1 MPRTTS
7 VVRILAAAL
16 ASGVTLHPTPA
27 APPAAPASTWP
38 GQKEA
43 DWVAKDF
50 TFQSG
55 EKLDVRLHYV
65 TLGEP
70 RRDGAGRVVNAVLLL
85 HGTSG
90 TSRQWLSPTAGPELF
105 DPGQPLD
112 PARWFVIIPDGLG
125 RGGSSRPSDGL
136 RGKFPHYGY
145 GDVVEAQHLLVT
157 KGLGVDHLRAVVGT
171 SMGGMHAWMWAER
184 WPDAMDAVMPVACQ
198 PIAISGRN
206 LLFRRIV
213 TEAIR
218 NDPDFRGGDYRTPP
232 RHWTY
237 TAALWPTVLDGAA
250 HLQAEA
256 PSRDATLALYD
267 RLVAN
272 ARTSW
277 DANDFLRWL
286 ESSADYNP
294 EPGLGKIRARL
305 VAVNFADDAL
315 NPAEL
320 PDTETLVRGIPGAR
334 FVLVPAGPDTKGHLT
349 LLLAA
354 SWKPYLVELL
364 AALPPPVAE
373 AGGPAAP

>member
-1 MPRTTS
+1 MSRAPSAR
-7 VVRILAAAL
+7 VARALAAAL
-16 ASGVTLHPTPA
+16 ASGVVITP
-27 APPAAPASTWP
+27 APASAAYP
-38 GQKEA
+38 GQQEGA
-43 DWVAKDF
+43 WVAKAF

-65 TLGEP
+65 TLGAP
-70 RRDGAGRVVNAVLLL
+70 RRDDAGRVTNAVLLL

-90 TSRQWLSPTAGPELF
+90 TSAQWLSPGTAPQLF

-112 PARWFVIIPDGLG
+112 PARYFVIIPDGLG
-125 RGGSSRPSDGL
+125 RGGSSKPSDGL

-184 WPDAMDAVMPVACQ
+184 WPGEVDGVMPIACQ

-218 NDPDFRGGDYRTPP
+218 SDPEFRDGSYRTPP
-232 RHWTY
+232 RHWVY
-237 TAALWPTVLDGAA
+237 AAALWPVVLDGAA
-250 HLQAEA
+250 HLQEEA
-256 PSRDATLALYD
+256 PSREAAVALHE
-267 RLVAN
+267 RLVAD
-272 ARTSW
+272 ARARW

-294 EPGLGKIRARL
+294 EPGLSRITARV
-305 VAVNFADDAL
+305 VAVNFADDVL

-320 PDTETLVRGIPGAR
+320 PDTEALVRRIPGAR
-334 FVLVPAGPDTKGHLT
+334 FVLVPAGDGTRGHLT
-349 LLLAA
+349 LQLAA
-354 SWKPYLVELL
+354 IWKPYLAELL
-364 AALPPPVAE
+364 AALPPT
-373 AGGPAAP
+373 AAR